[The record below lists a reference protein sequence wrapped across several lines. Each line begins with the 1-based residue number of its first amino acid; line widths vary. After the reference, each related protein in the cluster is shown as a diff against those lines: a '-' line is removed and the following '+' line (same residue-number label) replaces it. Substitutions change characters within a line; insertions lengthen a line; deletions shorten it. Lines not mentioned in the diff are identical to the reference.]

1 MSQVNVTVADA
12 PPTAELTPATS
23 PTAATRFVR
32 ADHIEA
38 GYSPW
43 RHIARTLS
51 IAAVLTAGGV
61 ALAVHARSADWVLLP
76 VFLVIANLIEWTVH
90 KFPMHHPRPPRFMY
104 KNHVLLH
111 HVAFTDRN
119 MPIAA
124 TPELGLIMM
133 PWYTMLGLFV
143 VASPVMIVAGFLRG
157 PGLAGVFLLGA
168 VGYFLT
174 YELLHALYHLPD
186 ATLNRAGVGRLRLF
200 RWLQAHHRH
209 HHILSRMAHVNFN
222 VTFPLMDRLLGTF
235 ER

>member
-1 MSQVNVTVADA
+1 MSQVNATVADA
-12 PPTAELTPATS
+12 APTAELTAPTL
-23 PTAATRFVR
+23 PTAAARFVR

-61 ALAVHARSADWVLLP
+61 ALAVRARVTDWLLLP

-90 KFPMHHPRPPRFMY
+90 RFPMHLPLPPRFMY
-104 KNHVLLH
+104 KNHTLLH

-124 TPELGLIMM
+124 PPELGLIMM

-143 VASPVMIVAGFLRG
+143 VASPVMIAAGFLRG

-168 VGYFLT
+168 VGYFLS
-174 YELLHALYHLPD
+174 YELLHALYHQPD
-186 ATLNRAGVGRLRLF
+186 ATLNRVLVGRSRLF

-209 HHILSRMAHVNFN
+209 HHILSRMTHVNFN
-222 VTFPLMDRLLGTF
+222 VTFPLMDRVLGTF